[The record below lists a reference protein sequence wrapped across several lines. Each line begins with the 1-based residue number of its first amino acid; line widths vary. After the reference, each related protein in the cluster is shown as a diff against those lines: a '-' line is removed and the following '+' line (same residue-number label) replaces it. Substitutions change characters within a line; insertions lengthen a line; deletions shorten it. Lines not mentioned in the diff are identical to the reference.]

1 MVNRAIRNFEIKEL
15 IATGGM
21 AAIYKAVQVSLDRT
35 VAIKIL
41 HGHLAQDKDF
51 IIRFEREAKAAANLK
66 HDNIVNII
74 DFGKTEDVYFIAM
87 EYVEGKSLKDLMHAV
102 DFVPFDIALTIARE
116 ISQGLYHAHQKG
128 VVHRDIKPA
137 NILIGL
143 DGGIKIADFGLA
155 QAQDLISVTVTGSI
169 VGTPAYMSPEQAG
182 GKKID
187 HRSDLFS
194 LGVVIYEMITGRKP
208 FSGQNYS
215 SIIHEIITVVPPK
228 PFEANPLIPREI
240 SAIIEKMLNKD
251 PEQRQQNAGEISAEI
266 TAYFRKMK
274 IECSRREVSQ
284 FLTAP
289 ENYLVG
295 LKKER
300 KEKHLERG
308 LHFMGLGDDKID
320 EAISEFDKII
330 QMDPNDTRVLGYLKD
345 LQARKAKREAR
356 SLTREKKKAAPV
368 KKQPF
373 PLLAIL
379 ALPAAVLALVLIF
392 VLVKPKGK
400 PVPEPT
406 AKYGLVIIN
415 SDPGGAVVYLDSSIL
430 SQPTPVI
437 VDSLAPG
444 VYALEL
450 RKAGYSN
457 LKQTF
462 ESKAGDTVTLNLIL
476 TKAAQV
482 LSYGR
487 LNIQSAPAGAS
498 VYLDNV
504 NTDFR
509 TPCVLESVV
518 TGPHKVKLVKT
529 GFETAEIPCNIQ
541 TGQPRQISTYL
552 KPVGV
557 APVAEKSYLKVA
569 VTPWAKIYIDNSY
582 IETTPIAQSLT
593 LTPGNHQIKL
603 ENPSFKVWEKTM
615 QFPVGQTVTL
625 DVNLEP
631 MDGYLK
637 ITVKPWADV
646 YIDGKFYETT
656 PIAGSIKLAS
666 GKHVVKLI
674 NPNFQIFE
682 ETVEISANDTLKKN
696 VNLVLK

>member
-51 IIRFEREAKAAANLK
+51 ITRFEREAKAAANLK

-87 EYVEGKSLKDLMHAV
+87 EYIEGKSLKDLMHAV
-102 DFVPFDIALTIARE
+102 EFVPYDIALTIARE
-116 ISQGLYHAHQKG
+116 ISQGLCHAHQKG

-137 NILIGL
+137 NIMIGL

-169 VGTPAYMSPEQAG
+169 VGTPAYMSPEQTS

-215 SIIHEIITVVPPK
+215 SIIHEIMTVVPPK

-240 SAIIEKMLNKD
+240 SAIIEKLLNKD
-251 PEQRQQNAGEISAEI
+251 PEQRQQNAGEIVAEI

-320 EAISEFDKII
+320 DAINEFDKII
-330 QMDPNDTRVLGYLKD
+330 QLDPNDSRVLKYLSD
-345 LQARKAKREAR
+345 LQVKKAKKEAR
-356 SLTREKKKAAPV
+356 PSVQEAKKKPVV
-368 KKQPF
+368 KKRPF
-373 PLLAIL
+373 PWIAIIG
-379 ALPAAVLALVLIF
+379 LPAAVIALVVIF
-392 VLVKPKGK
+392 VFIKPKGK
-400 PVPEPT
+400 PAPPPVN
-406 AKYGLVIIN
+406 YGMVIIN
-415 SDPGGAVVYLDSSIL
+415 SEPGGAIVYLDTSIL
-430 SQPTPVI
+430 GRPTPLK
-437 VDSLAPG
+437 VDSLPPG
-444 VYALEL
+444 PHAVEL
-450 RKAGYSN
+450 RKAGYLD
-457 LKQTF
+457 LKQAF
-462 ESKAGDTVTLNLIL
+462 EAKAGDTVTLDLIL

-482 LSYGR
+482 VSYGR
-487 LNIQSAPAGAS
+487 LNVQSVPAGAS
-498 VYLDNV
+498 VYLDNI
-504 NTDFR
+504 NTGFK

-518 TGPHKVKLVKT
+518 TGAHQVKLTKT

-541 TGQPRQISTYL
+541 ADQPRRIATTL
-552 KPVGV
+552 KPIGA
-557 APVAEKSYLKVA
+557 APVAEKSYLKVS

-593 LTPGNHQIKL
+593 LNAGSHRIKL
-603 ENPSFKVWEKTM
+603 ENSAFKVWEKTM
-615 QFPVGQTVTL
+615 QFAAGQTVTL

-631 MDGYLK
+631 MDGFLK
-637 ITVKPWADV
+637 ITVKPWADI

-656 PIAGSIKLAS
+656 PIGGPIKLAS
-666 GKHVVKLI
+666 GKHVLKLI
-674 NPNFQIFE
+674 NPTYQVYE
-682 ETVEISANDTLKKN
+682 ETVEIAANNTLKKN
-696 VNLVLK
+696 ISLVPK

>member
-1 MVNRAIRNFEIKEL
+1 MVNRSIRNFEIKEL

-51 IIRFEREAKAAANLK
+51 ITRFEREAKAAANLK

-74 DFGKTEDVYFIAM
+74 DFGKTEDIYFIAM

-116 ISQGLYHAHQKG
+116 ISLGLHHAHQKG

-155 QAQDLISVTVTGSI
+155 QAQDLVSVTVTGSI
-169 VGTPAYMSPEQAG
+169 VGTPAYMSPEQAS

-215 SIIHEIITVVPPK
+215 SIIHEIMTVVPPK

-251 PEQRQQNAGEISAEI
+251 PEQRPQNAGEISADI

-274 IECSRREVSQ
+274 IECSRRDVIQ
-284 FLTAP
+284 FMTAP

-295 LKKER
+295 LRKER

-308 LHFMGLGDDKID
+308 LHFMGLGSDKID
-320 EAISEFDKII
+320 EAVSEFDKVI
-330 QMDPNDTRVLGYLKD
+330 QLDPNDTRVLGYLKD
-345 LQARKAKREAR
+345 LQARKAK
-356 SLTREKKKAAPV
+356 KAARPPV
-368 KKQPF
+368 REIKKEPAAKKRPF
-373 PLLAIL
+373 PLLAVLGI
-379 ALPAAVLALVLIF
+379 PAAVIALTLIF
-392 VLVKPKGK
+392 AFVKAKGK
-400 PVPEPT
+400 PAPAPPL
-406 AKYGLVIIN
+406 KYGMVRVN
-415 SDPGGAVVYLDSSIL
+415 SDPPSAVIYLDSL
-430 SQPTPVI
+430 NPGRPTPADL
-437 VDSLAPG
+437 DSVTTG
-444 VYALEL
+444 NHTLEL
-450 RKAGYSN
+450 RKAGYLD

-462 ESKAGDTVTLNLIL
+462 EMKPGDTVTLDLIM

-487 LNIQSAPAGAS
+487 LNVQTVPTGAS
-498 VYLDNV
+498 VYLDNI
-504 NTDFR
+504 NTGFK
-509 TPCVLESVV
+509 TPCILDSVV
-518 TGPHKVKLVKT
+518 TGPHKVKLTRT
-529 GFETAEIPCNIQ
+529 GFETAEIPGDIQ
-541 TGQPRQISTYL
+541 AGQTRRISISL
-552 KPVGV
+552 KSIAQVPVS
-557 APVAEKSYLKVA
+557 EKSSLKIA
-569 VTPWAKIYIDNSY
+569 VSPWAKIYIDNRY

-593 LTPGNHQIKL
+593 LIAGSHQVKL

-615 QFPVGQTVTL
+615 QFPAGQTVTL
-625 DVNLEP
+625 DVKLEP
-631 MDGYLK
+631 LDGFLK

-646 YIDGKFYETT
+646 YIDGIFYETT
-656 PIAGSIKLAS
+656 PIAGSIKLLP

-682 ETVEISANDTLKKN
+682 ETVEISANNTLKKN
-696 VNLVLK
+696 VNLLLK

>member
-21 AAIYKAVQVSLDRT
+21 AAIYKAVQISLDRT

-51 IIRFEREAKAAANLK
+51 ITRFEREAKAAANLK

-87 EYVEGKSLKDLMHAV
+87 EFVEGKSLKDLIQAV
-102 DFVPFDIALTIARE
+102 EFVPYEIALTITRE
-116 ISQGLYHAHQKG
+116 ISQGLFHAHQKG

-143 DGGIKIADFGLA
+143 DGAIKIADFGLA

-194 LGVVIYEMITGRKP
+194 LGVVVYEMITGRKP
-208 FSGQNYS
+208 FMGQNYS
-215 SIIHEIITVVPPK
+215 SIIHEIMTVVPPK

-251 PEQRQQNAGEISAEI
+251 PEQRPQSAGEISEEI
-266 TAYFRKMK
+266 SAYFRKMK
-274 IECSRREVSQ
+274 IECSRRDVSQ
-284 FLTAP
+284 FLNAP
-289 ENYLVG
+289 ESYLVN
-295 LKKER
+295 LKKAR

-330 QMDPNDTRVLGYLKD
+330 QLDPTDTRVLKYVNEMRAK
-345 LQARKAKREAR
+345 KA
-356 SLTREKKKAAPV
+356 KKKARPVIREVKKEPPV
-368 KKQPF
+368 KKRPF
-373 PLLAIL
+373 PLFIVLVPPLIII
-379 ALPAAVLALVLIF
+379 ALILVLVF
-392 VLVKPKGK
+392 VKAQRKPA
-400 PVPEPT
+400 PIAP
-406 AKYGLVIIN
+406 AKFGMVIIN
-415 SDPGGAVVYLDSSIL
+415 SQPDGAVIFLDSVGL
-430 SQPTPVI
+430 EHPTPADLDRV
-437 VDSLAPG
+437 SPG
-444 VYALEL
+444 AHTVEL
-450 RKAGYSN
+450 RKAGYLN
-457 LKQTF
+457 LKQSF
-462 ESKAGDTVTLNLIL
+462 ESQAGDTVTLNLIL
-476 TKAAQV
+476 TKAAEV

-487 LNIQSAPAGAS
+487 LNIQSVPSGAS
-498 VYLDNV
+498 VYLDNI
-504 NTDFR
+504 NTR
-509 TPCVLESVV
+509 RITPCVLESVV
-518 TGPHKVKLVKT
+518 TGPHIVKLTKT
-529 GFETAEIPCNIQ
+529 GFDPSETPCNIQ
-541 TGQPRQISTYL
+541 AGQPRWISTNL
-552 KPVGV
+552 KLIGA
-557 APVAEKSYLKVA
+557 APVTEKSYLKVA
-569 VTPWAKIYIDNSY
+569 VLPWAKIYIDNSY
-582 IETTPIAQSLT
+582 IETTPIAQSLI
-593 LTPGNHQIKL
+593 LTAGSHRIKL
-603 ENPSFKVWEKTM
+603 ENPNCKVWEKTM
-615 QFPVGQTVTL
+615 PFAAGQTVTL

-631 MDGYLK
+631 MDGFLK

-656 PIAGSIKLAS
+656 PIAGSIKLAA

-674 NPNFQIFE
+674 NPTYQIFE
-682 ETVEISANDTLKKN
+682 ETVEISANNTLKKN
-696 VNLVLK
+696 VSLVLK